1 MLGEISGK
9 DYLLSLVKWHCEFW
23 AKASLSQHAHSDTDT
38 ICGL

>member
-23 AKASLSQHAHSDTDT
+23 AKASLSQHAPSDTDT